1 MHLEAT
7 TGRFGFHL
15 AGGKDEAHPT
25 SAFVQMYVKSSA
37 LSRVADL
44 AISTHLMTAREIDQ
58 FIREAVTAPRSPW
71 CRSEEGACC
80 CKLKLTPRPEMRPWN
95 RRWTY
100 F

>member
-7 TGRFGFHL
+7 TGKFGFHL

-44 AISTHLMTAREIDQ
+44 AISNHLTTAGEIDQ
-58 FIREAVTAPRSPW
+58 FIRGAVAALEALGVEAKKALAAANS
-71 CRSEEGACC
+71 
-80 CKLKLTPRPEMRPWN
+80 N
-95 RRWTY
+95 
-100 F
+100 